1 VSDKTLAELGEN
13 ESLRLTIAK
22 LINQDKALVG
32 PGDDAAVVLAPDGR
46 YVVTTDTMVEDHDF
60 KLAWSSG
67 FDLGFKAVS
76 TNLSDVAAMGATPTA
91 LLIAIAL
98 PQTTKI
104 SWLEDFA
111 EGINEAIRSLA
122 PDVQV
127 VGGDLASSTKVFISV
142 TAHGDLQGRAPV
154 LRSGARIGDAVAIA
168 GSLGKAAAGLELLSL
183 SNSATKA
190 FDDLVNFQLRP
201 VPPIQAGIEA
211 SVAGAT
217 SMLDISDGLIKDA
230 SRIAKASDVSIKI
243 RAQDLVG
250 FEAILDQVS
259 QRLEKKALDWI
270 LYGGEDH
277 ALLATFPKDAI
288 IPKSFK
294 VIGAVIARSDESI
307 YLDDQPLISL
317 GWDSIRG

>member
-1 VSDKTLAELGEN
+1 MSDKTLAELGEN